1 MSSMRFADKVVL
13 ITGSGAGIGRA
24 AALAFVREGAKV
36 VVNSV
41 TVESGSETLKLLKSE
56 GAQAHFIQGDVS
68 IAEDAC
74 RLVEET
80 VRTFGKLDILINNA
94 GIVLPGRVDTMNET
108 DWDRTFDVNVK
119 GIYLVSRHAIAA
131 MRQNGGGVI
140 VHIASAAAEKGLA
153 DRAAYS
159 ASKGAVLALTHAMAR
174 DHLGDNI
181 RVNCVSPGTT
191 YTPSL
196 EKRFQAFPDPEKA
209 RAEFTDRQPMKRLGR
224 DEEIAAAI
232 LFAAS
237 DEAAFMN
244 GEKISINGGMTI

>member
-1 MSSMRFADKVVL
+1 MRFDNKVVL

-24 AALAFVREGAKV
+24 AALAYAREGARI
-36 VVNSV
+36 VVNSQS
-41 TVESGSETLKLLKSE
+41 TGSGAGTLALLQAD
-56 GAQAHFIQGDVS
+56 GRDAHFVQGDIS
-68 IAEDAC
+68 RNEDAR

-80 VRTFGKLDILINNA
+80 VGTFGRLDILVNNA
-94 GIVLPGRVDTMNET
+94 GIVLPGRVDNISED

-119 GIYLVSRHAIAA
+119 GTYFMSRHAIEA

-140 VHIASAAAEKGLA
+140 VNVASVAAERGIP

-159 ASKGAVLALTHAMAR
+159 ASKGAMLSLTRAMAR
-174 DHLGDNI
+174 DYLKENI

-196 EKRFQAFPDPEKA
+196 EQRLQAFADPEKA
-209 RAEFTDRQPMKRLGR
+209 RADFVARQPMGRFGR

-232 LFAAS
+232 LFASS

-244 GEKISINGGMTI
+244 GENISINGGMTI